1 MEFQI
6 LFDRWMVGS
15 EPSNMATP
23 EKYCQ
28 GQPNDDNNTYNNK
41 KSIKN

>member
-1 MEFQI
+1 
-6 LFDRWMVGS
+6 MVVS

-28 GQPNDDNNTYNNK
+28 GQPNDDNNAYNNK
-41 KSIKN
+41 NP